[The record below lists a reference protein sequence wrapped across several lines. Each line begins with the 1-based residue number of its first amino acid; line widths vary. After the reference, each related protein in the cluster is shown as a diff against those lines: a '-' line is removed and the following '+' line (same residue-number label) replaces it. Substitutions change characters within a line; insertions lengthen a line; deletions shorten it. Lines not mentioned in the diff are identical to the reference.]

1 MQQLERDQS
10 QSSKSF
16 LERLNEHNEKSYFE
30 KVNKAIMKNEER
42 QKHLQMLIGSKTA
55 HELETSKIL

>member
-16 LERLNEHNEKSYFE
+16 LERLSENNERSYFN
-30 KVNKAIMKNEER
+30 KVNKAVMKNEER
-42 QKHLQMLIGSKTA
+42 QRHLQQLIGSKTA
-55 HELETSKIL
+55 EELETSKKY